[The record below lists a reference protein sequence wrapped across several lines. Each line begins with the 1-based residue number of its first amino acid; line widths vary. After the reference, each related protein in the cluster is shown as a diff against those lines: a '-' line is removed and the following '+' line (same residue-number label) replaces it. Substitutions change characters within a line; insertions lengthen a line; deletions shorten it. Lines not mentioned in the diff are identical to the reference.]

1 MTECIDIISNGRT
14 NPKTL
19 QKVALPVKEL
29 ALPPDG
35 GWQVRVGLNHLSA
48 SNMPLTSFDQAT
60 NARKKI
66 RVQAFDQAIEPCL
79 SPCIEKVRVLIT
91 AVSGGTKGG
100 QRHSQTGSRWALPIM
115 YGQHQTDLHRR
126 VTYSSSSVCGHA
138 RMGFKP
144 AGCFRYMT
152 PMRAKERTLS
162 LSTTSICRAGAGS
175 P

>member
-35 GWQVRVGLNHLSA
+35 GWQVRVRLNHLSA

-66 RVQAFDQAIEPCL
+66 RVQPFDQAIEPCL

-100 QRHSQTGSRWALPIM
+100 QRLICALLPAPEPDGIKM
-115 YGQHQTDLHRR
+115 GIANHVYGQHQTDLHRR
-126 VTYSSSSVCGHA
+126 VTYSSSSVQHCHPERSEGSALGQA
-138 RMGFKP
+138 RDP
-144 AGCFRYMT
+144 
-152 PMRAKERTLS
+152 S
-162 LSTTSICRAGAGS
+162 LRSG
-175 P
+175 

>member
-14 NPKTL
+14 KPKAL
-19 QKVALPVKEL
+19 QKVGAPGKEL

-35 GWQVRVGLNHLSA
+35 GWQVGIGLNHLSA
-48 SNMPLTSFDQAT
+48 SNMPLASFDQAT

-100 QRHSQTGSRWALPIM
+100 QRFVRALLPVPEPDGIKIGSTNHVYSQ
-115 YGQHQTDLHRR
+115 H
-126 VTYSSSSVCGHA
+126 
-138 RMGFKP
+138 
-144 AGCFRYMT
+144 
-152 PMRAKERTLS
+152 
-162 LSTTSICRAGAGS
+162 
-175 P
+175 